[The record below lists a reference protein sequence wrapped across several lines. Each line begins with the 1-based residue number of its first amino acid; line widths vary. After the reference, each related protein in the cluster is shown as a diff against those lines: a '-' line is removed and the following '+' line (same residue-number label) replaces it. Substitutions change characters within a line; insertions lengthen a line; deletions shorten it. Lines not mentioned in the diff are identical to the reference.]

1 MERTEGQM
9 ERLPEKLEFEL
20 ELPVWVKQSGV
31 YWEIVDSNGKI
42 FMGRKQKDAI
52 EAIALFLN
60 NFDEMASRWNA
71 FVEPDGLVGEMEAVL
86 KAIKIRIAF
95 IGWPS
100 EPKNESGPDW
110 VKEIKLLE
118 AVLTRYEKE
127 VGE

>member
-1 MERTEGQM
+1 MERTKGKIET

-20 ELPVWVKQSGV
+20 TLPVWVKQSGV

-71 FVEPDGLVGEMEAVL
+71 FEEGGLAGEL
-86 KAIKIRIAF
+86 KGICKWINSAMDESSEIWCAIRKLE
-95 IGWPS
+95 GS
-100 EPKNESGPDW
+100 KEW
-110 VKEIKLLE
+110 VRNLE
-118 AVLTRYEKE
+118 AVLIKATE
-127 VGE
+127 VGG